1 MIVSFIVCFWNGFP
15 MKSRLL
21 FCTLLLASGGTNA
34 SWGGTTLTFDPGD
47 AFSDGIAPP
56 GGYGDRVASSPQGG
70 FEYGGAADTPN
81 VVIDYENW
89 LYTVFSAPLDSS
101 GQVRSPGLLRGAFT
115 NGNGTITFT
124 ADPGFLVTLHSFY
137 VIATP
142 FSGGVDVGVEG
153 LSVTGGIPDF
163 SRTRFNA
170 PAFTPIIPEV
180 TGQVL
185 TLTILSNVLVGID
198 NVDFSQSRAAQTA
211 VPDAS
216 TLVVSSILFAMLG
229 VVWSYKRMKQ
239 TAAA

>member
-1 MIVSFIVCFWNGFP
+1 MFCVWNDFP

-21 FCTLLLASGGTNA
+21 FCTLLLAFGETSA
-34 SWGGTTLTFDPGD
+34 SWGGTILTFDPGD
-47 AFSDGIAPP
+47 AFSDGTAPP

-89 LYTVFSAPLDSS
+89 LYTAFSGPLDPS
-101 GQVRSPGLLRGAFT
+101 GQERSPGLLRGALT

-142 FSGGVDVGVEG
+142 FTGGVDVGVEG

-163 SRTRFNA
+163 SLTRFNA
-170 PAFTPIIPEV
+170 PTFTPIIPEV

-185 TLTILSNVLVGID
+185 TLTILSNVFVGID
-198 NVDFSQSRAAQTA
+198 NVDFSQSRAPETA
-211 VPDAS
+211 VPEPS
-216 TLVVSSILFAMLG
+216 TLVVSSILFGIFG

-239 TAAA
+239 TVAA